1 MVFAGNTVPY
11 YIAQPSTNNDVQV
24 VFPNITNVILRCS
37 LNVTIPVGMTITW
50 LHNGNVINTTTQG
63 NQTTNTTQ
71 LTRTG
76 MELQPGVYQCVFNDT
91 AGYVLKRNITLS
103 GSYVLILD

>member
-1 MVFAGNTVPY
+1 MVFTGNVAPY
-11 YIAQPSTNNDVQV
+11 YIAQLSADNNVQV
-24 VFPNITNVILRCS
+24 AFPNVTNVILKCS

-50 LHNGNVINTTTQG
+50 LHNGNVINMTTQG
-63 NQTTNTTQ
+63 DQTTNTTQ

-91 AGYVLKRNITLS
+91 AGYVLKE
-103 GSYVLILD
+103 ILLCQVAMF